1 MDVPYWSSCAG
12 KLAWRGE
19 PVLDRLATHYGK
31 MLLGDIHQERGR
43 KPSDAVAEILWG
55 NTQEL
60 AEYAAKVALIGEA
73 TFGRNQFQGKAA
85 VVQQGLCPVY
95 APRQNI
101 SVRCDSEISLKFAR
115 EVVAA

>member
-1 MDVPYWSSCAG
+1 VAPTKRRAG
-12 KLAWRGE
+12 K
-19 PVLDRLATHYGK
+19 
-31 MLLGDIHQERGR
+31 
-43 KPSDAVAEILWG
+43 PSGAIAEILWS

-101 SVRCDSEISLKFAR
+101 SVRRYSEISLKFAR
-115 EVVAA
+115 EVVAAQSGKTRQIFERDIFRKILIDEVGHHSP

>member
-1 MDVPYWSSCAG
+1 MVASTKGRA
-12 KLAWRGE
+12 GE
-19 PVLDRLATHYGK
+19 PSG
-31 MLLGDIHQERGR
+31 
-43 KPSDAVAEILWG
+43 AVAETLWS

-101 SVRCDSEISLKFAR
+101 SVRRHSEISLEFAR
-115 EVVAA
+115 KVVAAQSGETRQIFEETALSPELIEFLTIPAYEYLN